1 MGSIEGGFRAFAAE
15 DFMENLPHF
24 PALSPPFVLFARG
37 RVRVAGPMCR
47 VRSRSFRIE
56 RIHLWFHK
64 DFCEAGL
71 ALRMVSAK
79 RV

>member
-1 MGSIEGGFRAFAAE
+1 VGSIEGGFRAFAAE

-24 PALSPPFVLFARG
+24 PALSSPFVLSARG

-56 RIHLWFHK
+56 GIDLRFHASY
-64 DFCEAGL
+64 CEAGR
-71 ALRMVSAK
+71 ASGW
-79 RV
+79 